1 MFKFEVMMAKISC
14 IVGNIYPL
22 LNTNVFEV
30 VDQKVAKAA
39 IKQGLALARDFEV
52 KMASQI
58 PKSTHLSFKP
68 KNILSN
74 HVCHVGLGTSQ
85 GSKSKLIS
93 SSQGPQ
99 VAFLYLYNI

>member
-1 MFKFEVMMAKISC
+1 MFKFEVMMAKISY

-58 PKSTHLSFKP
+58 PKSTLLASRF
-68 KNILSN
+68 
-74 HVCHVGLGTSQ
+74 
-85 GSKSKLIS
+85 
-93 SSQGPQ
+93 
-99 VAFLYLYNI
+99 